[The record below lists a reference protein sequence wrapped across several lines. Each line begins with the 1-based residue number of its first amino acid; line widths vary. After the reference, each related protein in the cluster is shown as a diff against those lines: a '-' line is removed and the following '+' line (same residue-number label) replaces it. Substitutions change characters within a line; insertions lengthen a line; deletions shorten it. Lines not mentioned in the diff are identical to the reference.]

1 MESPGQAGKR
11 RRAQL
16 ACQFCRQRKMR
27 CSNELPKCATCV
39 SYDEDC
45 VYNQG
50 PKKARPSNSRISCLE
65 EENRQLQA
73 RLAGHPLGDGA
84 SLRDGLPS
92 VSGSLQNDSGDAESS
107 STARDQRGERE
118 SSVQHGQTPLA
129 PKTDVE
135 MIDEA
140 AFHGP
145 SSLLFDEAPLN
156 LERTLSSES
165 EKCSAET
172 ASTALM
178 EEAAKQRKLHMY
190 IHSLSM

>member
-1 MESPGQAGKR
+1 
-11 RRAQL
+11 
-16 ACQFCRQRKMR
+16 
-27 CSNELPKCATCV
+27 
-39 SYDEDC
+39 